1 MTETLRIHAPAPISF
16 PRFVTP
22 GGATINGHCVPGGVV
37 VGIPHRAAYQSELNF
52 SEPLQFLPERW
63 LEKRDPKF
71 ERDRRSVLQPFSAGP
86 RACLGK
92 NLAYAELRLI
102 ISKMIWNFDMELIND
117 DGNWPNQKIYVLYQ
131 KKSMMIRLSPRKQ

>member
-1 MTETLRIHAPAPISF
+1 MIIILLTDASK
-16 PRFVTP
+16 
-22 GGATINGHCVPGGVV
+22 VV

-92 NLAYAELRLI
+92 
-102 ISKMIWNFDMELIND
+102 KF
-117 DGNWPNQKIYVLYQ
+117 VLLFQ
-131 KKSMMIRLSPRKQ
+131 APSPHPRPDR